1 MEDMK
6 KKKGLRLLG
15 KMMIVVMIPMIVI
28 VFFAGL
34 AMQSVGKKSTEHMAQ
49 QLLKTAVY
57 GVDSVLSR
65 GNSEGNIDNKQ
76 FLMDFYEHTN
86 VRVAVFMDG
95 TLMDTSIVD
104 KSGSPVTGLS
114 IDSRAQW
121 ALDRQG
127 FYFSASE
134 RVAGEECCVYYE
146 VITDAGSGQQFVI
159 LTEVSQDFIKS
170 IYSDLMWRNIIF
182 VVALAVIT
190 GLLVMFVVVKMV
202 QAIGGIITNLDKVAA
217 GELNFDINRRLTE
230 RSDEIGNIAR
240 NVHALMKNL
249 ASTVTNIYR
258 STETLD
264 KFSGQFK
271 DNFSNIETS
280 ISSVNIAVEEIA
292 NGATNQAQETRSVS
306 DQIGIM
312 GDSITRTTKN
322 VDSLMES
329 AEEMKAVNQQMDE
342 TLDELV
348 NINKRTTASVNEV
361 HAQTNV
367 TNRSANEIRSA
378 VALIA
383 DIASQTNLLSLNAS
397 IEAARAGE
405 QGKGF
410 AVVADEVRNLA
421 DQSRESAEKINEIV
435 EQLIR
440 NSNMSVETM
449 NEVLKQIEDQSSRLA
464 ETKEVFQN
472 LHNEVFA
479 VATAVD
485 SISGEIEEINSAKNG
500 VLGALDSL
508 SAIAEQNAA
517 STEETSATMTELGE
531 IVRECNAGAQRLM
544 EIADDINGN
553 VQKFKI

>member
-1 MEDMK
+1 MEDVK
-6 KKKGLRLLG
+6 KKKGLHLLG
-15 KMMIVVMIPMIVI
+15 KMLLVVMIPVAVL

-34 AMQSVGKKSTEHMAQ
+34 ALQAVGKKSTEQMAE

-65 GNSEGNIDNKQ
+65 GNADGSIDNRQ
-76 FLMDFYEHTN
+76 FLMDFYEHTH

-127 FYFSASE
+127 FYFSAGE
-134 RVAGEECCVYYE
+134 KVAGEECCVYYE
-146 VITDAGSGQQFVI
+146 MITDAGSGQQFVI

-170 IYSDLMWRNIIF
+170 IYSGLMWRNIIF

-190 GLLVMFVVVKMV
+190 GLLVMFVVMKVV
-202 QAIGGIITNLDKVAA
+202 QAIGGVITNLDKVAA
-217 GELNFDINRRLTE
+217 GELNFDINHRLTE
-230 RSDEIGNIAR
+230 RSDEVGNIAR
-240 NVHALMKNL
+240 NVHTLMKNL

-329 AEEMKAVNQQMDE
+329 AEEMKAVNQQMNE

-348 NINKRTTASVNEV
+348 NINRRTTASVNEV

-440 NSNMSVETM
+440 NSDMSVETM

-531 IVRECNAGAQRLM
+531 IVRECNTGAQRLM